1 MIKNLLPEDT
11 RLAEFIGSIS
21 LMFMGI
27 FLGSHAIVNMELL
40 FIQRTEFWHVLFI
53 MLGFTQFLS
62 LVFYPQ
68 LELLRCIMSLFTGA
82 TLIWLSFLS
91 LVNIM
96 EISEDF
102 KLILEEINET
112 AYSPPLARQLFSNMN

>member
-21 LMFMGI
+21 LIFMGI
-27 FLGSHAIVNMELL
+27 FLGSHVIVNMELL

-96 EISEDF
+96 EISDVVSF
-102 KLILEEINET
+102 CVGIANLYSFVINSLQVRKIW
-112 AYSPPLARQLFSNMN
+112 AN